1 MTLRQA
7 QGDVDTNVRV
17 VLVDDQELVRSG
29 LRRILRR
36 RDGFEIVAECSD
48 GSEVPAVLDELGAGD
63 DRGVDVVV
71 MDLRMRTVDG
81 ITATGAVVARGD
93 GPPVLVL
100 TTFDDDEMLSGA
112 LRAGAAGFLL
122 KDSSADD
129 LIRAVRTV
137 AEGGNWLDPSV
148 TGRVLHRFRSIAPRP
163 AASGTRGAADQ
174 LTVRELEVLRRMAL
188 GRSNGEIA
196 GDLVISELTVK
207 SHVGR
212 IFTKLGLRDRP
223 AAIVYAYDNGL
234 VQPTP
239 S

>member
-1 MTLRQA
+1 MTPTL
-7 QGDVDTNVRV
+7 VRV

-36 RDGFEIVAECSD
+36 RDGFEIAAECSD
-48 GSEVPAVLDELGAGD
+48 GGELPAALTELGD
-63 DRGVDVVV
+63 GVDVIV

-81 ITATGAVVARGD
+81 ITATQAVVDAG

-137 AEGGNWLDPSV
+137 AEGGSWLDPAV
-148 TGRVLHRFRSIAPRP
+148 TGRVLDRFRTFAPVP
-163 AASGTRGAADQ
+163 AAASTPATDP
-174 LTVRELEVLRRMAL
+174 LTARELEVLRAIAL

-196 GDLVISELTVK
+196 TELVISELTVK

-223 AAIVYAYDNGL
+223 AAIVYAYDHGL
-234 VQPTP
+234 VAPGRA
-239 S
+239 